1 MQVPLMSRVL
11 TVATRAGALAIAQT
25 QSIITALNKTHADL
39 HIKIKEITAEGDK
52 DRRTAL
58 WKLKTTGFFTSKL
71 EDALLAHQADFAVH
85 SFKDLP
91 TQQRKELTVAA
102 VCQRQCV
109 EDCLLAAGSTTSI
122 DQLQPSAK
130 IGTSSPRRIALLR
143 HIRPDLEPTDI
154 RGNVTTRIRKLNEA
168 TFDAIIL
175 ARAGIERLG
184 LADNIASCFDP
195 KEFIPA
201 AAQGAL
207 AVQTRA
213 ADTETTELIAA
224 IDDQKDRIT
233 CDAERRILSTMQC
246 GCHAPAGAFAQII
259 EDDIIIRAFISDLQ
273 ATNFIRREIT
283 GPVVDADKL
292 AEELARELLD
302 AGGKDILKSLER

>member
-1 MQVPLMSRVL
+1 MSRVL
-11 TVATRAGALAIAQT
+11 TVATRAGALAITQT
-25 QSIITALNKTHADL
+25 QSIIIALKKTHADL

-71 EDALLAHQADFAVH
+71 EDALLAREADFAVH

-91 TQQRKELTVAA
+91 TQQREGLSVAA
-102 VCQRQCV
+102 VCQRQFV
-109 EDCLLAAGSTTSI
+109 EDCLLANTSI
-122 DQLQPSAK
+122 TSIEQLQPSAK
-130 IGTSSPRRIALLR
+130 VGTSSPRRIALLK
-143 HIRPDLEPTDI
+143 HLRPDLQPSDI
-154 RGNVTTRIRKLNEA
+154 RGNVTTRIRKLKEA
-168 TFDAIIL
+168 QFDAIIL

-207 AVQTRA
+207 AIQTRA
-213 ADTETTELIAA
+213 DDTETTEIIAA
-224 IDDQKDRIT
+224 IDDQKDRAT
-233 CDAERRILSTMQC
+233 CDAERRVLATMQC

-259 EDDIIIRAFISDLQ
+259 KDDIIIRAFISDLQ
-273 ATNFIRREIT
+273 AANFIRREIT
-283 GPVVDADKL
+283 GSVAEADKL
-292 AEELARELLD
+292 AEQLAHELLA
-302 AGGKDILKSLER
+302 AGGRDILSSLER

>member
-1 MQVPLMSRVL
+1 MTKVL
-11 TVATRAGALAIAQT
+11 TVATRAGALAITQT
-25 QSIITALNKTHADL
+25 QSIITALKKIHPDL
-39 HIKIKEITAEGDK
+39 QIKIKEITAEGDK

-71 EDALLAHQADFAVH
+71 EDALLAREADFAVH

-91 TQQRKELTVAA
+91 TQQRKELTVAT
-102 VCQRQCV
+102 VCQRQFV
-109 EDCLLAAGSTTSI
+109 EDCLLAGSSI
-122 DQLQPSAK
+122 ASIEQLQSSAK
-130 IGTSSPRRIALLR
+130 IGTSSPRRMALLR
-143 HIRPDLEPTDI
+143 HLRPDLQPSDI
-154 RGNVTTRIRKLNEA
+154 RGNVATRIRKLNEA

-184 LADNIASCFDP
+184 LADNIAFCFEP
-195 KEFIPA
+195 REFIPA

-207 AVQTRA
+207 AIQTRT

-224 IDDQKDRIT
+224 IDNQNDHTT
-233 CDAERRILSTMQC
+233 CDAERRVLATMQC

-259 EDDIIIRAFISDLQ
+259 KDDIMIRAFISDLQ
-273 ATNFIRREIT
+273 ATNFIKREIT
-283 GPVVDADKL
+283 GPVADADKL
-292 AEELARELLD
+292 AEQLAHELLD